1 MYAKYSMDIN
11 KDKLKVLIDKCEALT
26 ILCNKAT
33 SDWYKVKVAL
43 QLPLMIT
50 SSLMCVLNSYFRDN
64 LELMKLPNVIVN
76 GASVFFLAIQ
86 NSLKVPEKV
95 ELFKNLRHS
104 FLTLAHTFE
113 NIVDN
118 DEEITSNDIA
128 NYMDKYDNLV
138 NQVLFEDI
146 SYRHKQ
152 FVADLFNEEGKPL
165 PIQLNGG
172 SGLSKKRK
180 SPTKAELGN
189 IQV

>member
-1 MYAKYSMDIN
+1 MEIN
-11 KDKLKVLIDKCEALT
+11 QDKLKVLIHKCEALT

-33 SDWYKVKVAL
+33 SDWYKVKIAL

-64 LELMKLPNVIVN
+64 LEMMKLPNVVVN

-113 NIVDN
+113 NIIDSN
-118 DEEITSNDIA
+118 EEITSNDIS

-146 SYRHKQ
+146 SHRHKQ
-152 FVADLFNEEGKPL
+152 FVADLFYEEGKPL

-172 SGLSKKRK
+172 SGLKKRN
-180 SPTKAELGN
+180 SNSNHKAELGSLN
-189 IQV
+189 V

>member
-1 MYAKYSMDIN
+1 MDIN
-11 KDKLKVLIDKCEALT
+11 KNKLKVLIDKCEALT

-172 SGLSKKRK
+172 SGLTKKRK
-180 SPTKAELGN
+180 SGSFKVPNVAQLGN
-189 IQV
+189 LEV

>member
-1 MYAKYSMDIN
+1 MDIN

-76 GASVFFLAIQ
+76 GASVFFLAVQ

-95 ELFKNLRHS
+95 ELFKTLRHS

-113 NIVDN
+113 NIIDSGE
-118 DEEITSNDIA
+118 DITTNDIA
-128 NYMDKYDNLV
+128 NYMDKYDSLV
-138 NQVLFEDI
+138 NQVLFEDVN
-146 SYRHKQ
+146 YTHKQ
-152 FVADLFNEEGKPL
+152 FIVDLFNEEGKSL

-172 SGLSKKRK
+172 SGIKKKRV
-180 SPTKAELGN
+180 SANLGN
-189 IQV
+189 VEV